1 MNSLCD
7 ALPYSVEVDGQE
19 YRLTPAFDNVL
30 QMYAQLD
37 DEDLTDAERM
47 ELMLYYLT
55 DNGPQ
60 DARVLTAACEALFPT
75 ERKPKAAAKKAFDF
89 VQDADLIYAGFMQA
103 YGLDLIDQQ
112 GKLHWLKFLALLQG
126 LPSNT
131 RFREVVEIRLRPLPA
146 PTKYN
151 AEERAQLLRAK
162 QSVALAVSASERE
175 HNLQEGLRN
184 MALVLM
190 QRAKKE

>member
-1 MNSLCD
+1 MNNLCD

-37 DEDLTDAERM
+37 DGDLTDAEQM

-60 DARVLTAACEALFPT
+60 DVRLLTAACAALFPPDP
-75 ERKPKAAAKKAFDF
+75 KPKVTAKKAFDF

-103 YGLDLIDQQ
+103 YGIDLIDQQ

-126 LPSNT
+126 LPETT
-131 RFREVVEIRLRPLPA
+131 RFREVIEIRLRPVPA
-146 PTKYN
+146 PTKHN
-151 AEERAQLLRAK
+151 GEERAQLLRAK
-162 QSVALAVSASERE
+162 QAVALAVSAGERE
-175 HNLQEGLRN
+175 QNLQEGLRS

>member
-55 DNGPQ
+55 DDGPQ
-60 DARVLTAACEALFPT
+60 DARILTAACEALFPT

-175 HNLQEGLRN
+175 RNLQEGLRN
-184 MALVLM
+184 MALALM

>member
-1 MNSLCD
+1 MNNLCD

-55 DNGPQ
+55 DDGPP

-75 ERKPKAAAKKAFDF
+75 DRKPKAAAKKAFDF

-175 HNLQEGLRN
+175 RNLQEGLRN

>member
-37 DEDLTDAERM
+37 DDDLTDAERM

-60 DARVLTAACEALFPT
+60 DVRVLTAACEALFPSSG
-75 ERKPKAAAKKAFDF
+75 KPKAAAKKAFDF

-131 RFREVVEIRLRPLPA
+131 RFREVVEIRLRPVPA

-151 AEERAQLLRAK
+151 AEERAQLIKVK
-162 QSVALAVSASERE
+162 QAVALAVSASERE
-175 HNLQEGLRN
+175 QNLQEGLRN

>member
-30 QMYAQLD
+30 QMYAQVD

-55 DNGPQ
+55 DDGPP
-60 DARVLTAACEALFPT
+60 DVRVLTAACEALFPT
-75 ERKPKAAAKKAFDF
+75 DRKPKAAAKKAFDF

-131 RFREVVEIRLRPLPA
+131 RFREVVEIRLRPLPK

-151 AEERAQLLRAK
+151 AEERAQLIRAK

-175 HNLQEGLRN
+175 RNLQEGLRN